1 MEQGELVV
9 AIEKGKIEY
18 EGHEVLD
25 SIDVELR
32 KGEFVYLIGKTG
44 SGKSSLLDVIYGEV
58 KLSDGHATAVGF
70 DLMKLRPKD
79 TPMLRRRIGNVFQD
93 FKLLYDR
100 TVYENLRFVLEATD
114 WKGRKKIDAQIEKV
128 LNMVGIVGKDNNY
141 PHQLSGGEQQRV
153 CIARALLNEPD
164 LIIADE
170 PTGSLDPETARE
182 IMDLLMNISQQGVT
196 IFMATHHYKT
206 IETYPGRIYQCVN
219 KTAQEMA
226 IKYS

>member
-1 MEQGELVV
+1 MEQGETV
-9 AIEKGKIEY
+9 ISIKGGKIFY
-18 EGHEVLD
+18 KDHLVLS
-25 SIDVELR
+25 SIDIELK
-32 KGEFVYLIGKTG
+32 KGEFAYLIGKTG
-44 SGKSSLLDVIYGEV
+44 SGKSSLLDAIYGEI
-58 KLSDGHATAVGF
+58 KLAEGKANAVGF
-70 DLMKLRPKD
+70 DLMKLKTKD
-79 TPMLRRRIGNVFQD
+79 VPMLRRRIGNVFQD

-114 WKGRKKIDAQIEKV
+114 WKGKKKIDEQIFKV
-128 LNMVGIVGKDNNY
+128 LKMVGITGKENNY

-153 CIARALLNEPD
+153 SIARALLNEPD

-182 IMDLLMNISQQGVT
+182 IMDLLINISQQGVT

-206 IETYPGRIYQCVN
+206 IEMYPGKIFQCVN
-219 KTAQEMA
+219 NQAKEMA

>member
-1 MEQGELVV
+1 MEQGELIIS
-9 AIEKGKIEY
+9 IEKGQIHYGDHK
-18 EGHEVLD
+18 VLD
-25 SIDVELR
+25 TIDIELR

-44 SGKSSLLDVIYGEV
+44 SGKSSLLNVIYGET
-58 KLSDGHATAVGF
+58 KLSGGHGTAVGF
-70 DLMKLRPKD
+70 DLMTLKPKSV
-79 TPMLRRRIGNVFQD
+79 PMLRRKIGNVFQD

-114 WKGRKKIDAQIEKV
+114 WKGKNKINDQIEKV
-128 LNMVGIVGKDNNY
+128 LKMVGIVGKNNNY

-153 CIARALLNEPD
+153 SIARALLNEPD

-182 IMDLLMNISQQGVT
+182 VMDLLMSISQQGVT

-219 KTAQEMA
+219 RKAQEMA

>member
-1 MEQGELVV
+1 MEQGEIVV
-9 AIEKGKIEY
+9 SIEQGKINY
-18 EGHEVLD
+18 EGHEVLN
-25 SIDVELR
+25 SIDIELR

-44 SGKSSLLDVIYGEV
+44 SGKSSLLDAIYGEI
-58 KLSDGHATAVGF
+58 KLSGGNATAVGF
-70 DLMKLRPKD
+70 DLMKLRARD
-79 TPMLRRRIGNVFQD
+79 VPMLRRRIGNVFQD

-114 WKGRKKIDAQIEKV
+114 WKGRKKMGEQIEKV
-128 LNMVGIVGKDNNY
+128 LKMVGIVGKNNNY

-153 CIARALLNEPD
+153 SIARALLNEPD

-182 IMDLLMNISQQGVT
+182 IMDLLLSISQRGVT

-219 KTAQEMA
+219 KMAQEMA

>member
-70 DLMKLRPKD
+70 DLMKLRSKD

>member
-1 MEQGELVV
+1 MEQGEIVV
-9 AIEKGKIEY
+9 SIEKGKIKY
-18 EGHEVLD
+18 EKHEVLD
-25 SIDVELR
+25 AIDIELR

-44 SGKSSLLDVIYGEV
+44 SGKSSLLDAIYGEI
-58 KLSDGHATAVGF
+58 KLSDGNATAVGF
-70 DLMKLRPKD
+70 DLMKLRQKD
-79 TPMLRRRIGNVFQD
+79 VPMLRRRIGNVFQD

-100 TVYENLRFVLEATD
+100 TVYENLRFVLEATE
-114 WKGRKKIDAQIEKV
+114 WKGRKKIDDQIEKV
-128 LNMVGIVGKDNNY
+128 LKMVGIIGKDNNY

-153 CIARALLNEPD
+153 SIARALLNEPD

-182 IMDLLMNISQQGVT
+182 IMDLLINISQQGVT
-196 IFMATHHYKT
+196 IFIATHHYKT

-219 KTAQEMA
+219 KTAKEMA

>member
-1 MEQGELVV
+1 MEQGEIVV
-9 AIEKGKIEY
+9 SIEQGKINY
-18 EGHEVLD
+18 EGHEVLN
-25 SIDVELR
+25 SIDIELR

-44 SGKSSLLDVIYGEV
+44 SGKSSLLDAIYGEI
-58 KLSDGHATAVGF
+58 KLSDGNATAVGF
-70 DLMKLRPKD
+70 DLMKLRQKD
-79 TPMLRRRIGNVFQD
+79 VPMLRRRIGNVFQD

-100 TVYENLRFVLEATD
+100 TVYENLLFVLEATD
-114 WKGRKKIDAQIEKV
+114 WKGRKKMDEQIEKV
-128 LNMVGIVGKDNNY
+128 LKMVGIVGKNNNY

-153 CIARALLNEPD
+153 SIARALLNEPD

-182 IMDLLMNISQQGVT
+182 IMDLLISISQRGVT

>member
-1 MEQGELVV
+1 MEQGELIIS
-9 AIEKGKIEY
+9 IEKGQIHYGDHK
-18 EGHEVLD
+18 VLD
-25 SIDVELR
+25 SIDIELR

-44 SGKSSLLDVIYGEV
+44 SGKSSLLNVIYGET
-58 KLSDGHATAVGF
+58 KLSGGHGTAVGF
-70 DLMKLRPKD
+70 DLMTLKPKSV
-79 TPMLRRRIGNVFQD
+79 PMLRRKIGNVFQD

-114 WKGRKKIDAQIEKV
+114 WKGKNKINDQIEKV
-128 LNMVGIVGKDNNY
+128 LKMVGIVGKNNNY

-153 CIARALLNEPD
+153 SIARALLNEPD

-182 IMDLLMNISQQGVT
+182 VMDLLMSISQQGVT

-219 KTAQEMA
+219 RKAQEMA

>member
-1 MEQGELVV
+1 
-9 AIEKGKIEY
+9 
-18 EGHEVLD
+18 
-25 SIDVELR
+25 ELR

-44 SGKSSLLDVIYGEV
+44 SGKSSLLNVIYGET
-58 KLSDGHATAVGF
+58 KLSGGHGTAVGF
-70 DLMKLRPKD
+70 DLITLKPKSV
-79 TPMLRRRIGNVFQD
+79 PMLRRKIGNVFQD

-114 WKGRKKIDAQIEKV
+114 WKGKNKINDQIEKV
-128 LNMVGIVGKDNNY
+128 LKMVGIVGKNNNY

-153 CIARALLNEPD
+153 SIARALLNEPD

-182 IMDLLMNISQQGVT
+182 VMDLLMSISQQGVT

-219 KTAQEMA
+219 RKAQEMA

>member
-1 MEQGELVV
+1 MEQGELIIS
-9 AIEKGKIEY
+9 IEKGQIHYGDHK
-18 EGHEVLD
+18 VLD
-25 SIDVELR
+25 SIDIELR

-44 SGKSSLLDVIYGEV
+44 SGKSSLLNVIYGET
-58 KLSDGHATAVGF
+58 KLSGGHGTAVGF
-70 DLMKLRPKD
+70 DLMTLKPKSV
-79 TPMLRRRIGNVFQD
+79 PMLRRKIGNVFQD

-114 WKGRKKIDAQIEKV
+114 WKGKNKINDQIEKV
-128 LNMVGIVGKDNNY
+128 LKMVGIVGKNNNY

-153 CIARALLNEPD
+153 SIARALLNEPD

-182 IMDLLMNISQQGVT
+182 VMDLLMSISQQGVT

-206 IETYPGRIYQCVN
+206 IETYPGRIYLCVN
-219 KTAQEMA
+219 RKAQEMA

>member
-1 MEQGELVV
+1 MEQGEIVV
-9 AIEKGKIEY
+9 SIENGQINY
-18 EGHEVLD
+18 DGHQVLD
-25 SIDVELR
+25 SIDLVLR

-44 SGKSSLLDVIYGEV
+44 SGKSSLLNVIYGET
-58 KLSDGHATAVGF
+58 KLSSGNATAVGF
-70 DLMKLRPKD
+70 DLMKLKPKSV
-79 TPMLRRRIGNVFQD
+79 PMLRRRIGNVFQD

-100 TVYENLRFVLEATD
+100 TVYENLQFVLEATD
-114 WKGRKKIDAQIEKV
+114 WKGKKKINEQIEKV
-128 LNMVGIVGKDNNY
+128 LKMVGIVGKNNNY

-153 CIARALLNEPD
+153 SIARALLNEPD

-182 IMDLLMNISQQGVT
+182 IMDLLMSISQQGVT

-219 KTAQEMA
+219 RTAQEMA

>member
-1 MEQGELVV
+1 MEQGEIIIS
-9 AIEKGKIEY
+9 IENGQIHYGDHK
-18 EGHEVLD
+18 VLD
-25 SIDVELR
+25 AIDIELR

-44 SGKSSLLDVIYGEV
+44 SGKSSLLNVIYGET
-58 KLSDGHATAVGF
+58 KLSGGHGTAVGF
-70 DLMKLRPKD
+70 DLMTLKPKSV
-79 TPMLRRRIGNVFQD
+79 PMLRRKIGNVFQD

-114 WKGRKKIDAQIEKV
+114 WKGRKKIDEQIEKV
-128 LNMVGIVGKDNNY
+128 LKMVGIVGKNNNY

-153 CIARALLNEPD
+153 SIARALLNEPD

-182 IMDLLMNISQQGVT
+182 VMDLLMNISQQGVT

-219 KTAQEMA
+219 REAKEMA

>member
-44 SGKSSLLDVIYGEV
+44 SGKSSLLDVIYGEI

-70 DLMKLRPKD
+70 DLMKLRTKD

>member
-1 MEQGELVV
+1 MEQGELIIS
-9 AIEKGKIEY
+9 IEKGQIHYGDHK
-18 EGHEVLD
+18 VLD
-25 SIDVELR
+25 SIDIELR

-44 SGKSSLLDVIYGEV
+44 SGKSSLLNVIYGET
-58 KLSDGHATAVGF
+58 KLSGGHGTAVGF
-70 DLMKLRPKD
+70 DLITLKPKSV
-79 TPMLRRRIGNVFQD
+79 PMLRRKIGNVFQD

-114 WKGRKKIDAQIEKV
+114 WKGKNKINDQIEKV
-128 LNMVGIVGKDNNY
+128 LKMVGIVGKNNNY

-153 CIARALLNEPD
+153 SIARALLNEPD

-182 IMDLLMNISQQGVT
+182 VMDLLMSISQQGVT

-219 KTAQEMA
+219 RKAQEMA

>member
-1 MEQGELVV
+1 MEQGEIVV
-9 AIEKGKIEY
+9 SIEQGKINY
-18 EGHEVLD
+18 EGHEVLN
-25 SIDVELR
+25 SIDIELR

-44 SGKSSLLDVIYGEV
+44 SGKSSLLDAIYGEI
-58 KLSDGHATAVGF
+58 KLSEGHASAVGF
-70 DLMKLRPKD
+70 DLMKLRQKD
-79 TPMLRRRIGNVFQD
+79 VPMLRRRIGNVFQD

-114 WKGRKKIDAQIEKV
+114 WKGRKKMDEQIEKV
-128 LNMVGIVGKDNNY
+128 LKMVGIVGKNNNY

-153 CIARALLNEPD
+153 SIARALLNEPD

-182 IMDLLMNISQQGVT
+182 IMDLLISISQRGVT

>member
-1 MEQGELVV
+1 MKQGEIVV
-9 AIEKGKIEY
+9 SIEHGQIHY
-18 EGHEVLD
+18 DNHSVLD
-25 SIDVELR
+25 SIDIELR

-44 SGKSSLLDVIYGEV
+44 SGKSSILNAIYGET
-58 KLSDGHATAVGF
+58 KFFAGNASAVGF
-70 DLMKLRPKD
+70 DLMKLK
-79 TPMLRRRIGNVFQD
+79 TKQVPMLRRRIGNVFQD

-114 WKGRKKIDAQIEKV
+114 WKGKKKINEQIDKV
-128 LNMVGIVGKDNNY
+128 LKMVGIVGKNNNY

-153 CIARALLNEPD
+153 SIARALLNEPD

-182 IMDLLMNISQQGVT
+182 IMDLMLSISQQGVT
-196 IFMATHHYKT
+196 IFMATHNYKT

-219 KTAQEMA
+219 KKAQEMA

>member
-1 MEQGELVV
+1 MEQGELIIS
-9 AIEKGKIEY
+9 IEKGQIHYGDHK
-18 EGHEVLD
+18 VLD
-25 SIDVELR
+25 SIDIELR

-44 SGKSSLLDVIYGEV
+44 SGKSSLLNVIYGET
-58 KLSDGHATAVGF
+58 KLSGGHGTAVGF
-70 DLMKLRPKD
+70 DLMTLKPKSV
-79 TPMLRRRIGNVFQD
+79 PIIMRKIGNVFQD

-114 WKGRKKIDAQIEKV
+114 WKGKNKINDQIEKV
-128 LNMVGIVGKDNNY
+128 LKMVGIVGKNNNY

-153 CIARALLNEPD
+153 SIARALLNEPD

-182 IMDLLMNISQQGVT
+182 VMDLLMSISQQGVT

-219 KTAQEMA
+219 RKAQEMA

>member
-1 MEQGELVV
+1 MEQGEIVV
-9 AIEKGKIEY
+9 SIEQGKINY
-18 EGHEVLD
+18 EGHEVLN
-25 SIDVELR
+25 SIDIELR

-44 SGKSSLLDVIYGEV
+44 SGKSSLLDAIYGEII
-58 KLSDGHATAVGF
+58 LSDGNATAVGF
-70 DLMKLRPKD
+70 DLMKLRQKD
-79 TPMLRRRIGNVFQD
+79 VPMLRRRIGNVFQD

-100 TVYENLRFVLEATD
+100 TVYENLLFVLEATD
-114 WKGRKKIDAQIEKV
+114 WKGRKKMDEQIEKV
-128 LNMVGIVGKDNNY
+128 LKMVGIVGKNNNY

-153 CIARALLNEPD
+153 SIARALLNEPD

-182 IMDLLMNISQQGVT
+182 IMDLLISISQRGVT

>member
-1 MEQGELVV
+1 MEQGEIVV
-9 AIEKGKIEY
+9 SIEQGKINY
-18 EGHEVLD
+18 EGHEVLN
-25 SIDVELR
+25 SINIELR

-44 SGKSSLLDVIYGEV
+44 SGKSSLLDAIYGEI
-58 KLSDGHATAVGF
+58 KLSGGNATAVGF
-70 DLMKLRPKD
+70 DLMKLRTKD
-79 TPMLRRRIGNVFQD
+79 VPMLRRRIGNVFQD

-114 WKGRKKIDAQIEKV
+114 WKGRKKMDEQIEKV
-128 LNMVGIVGKDNNY
+128 LKMVGIVGKNNNY

-153 CIARALLNEPD
+153 SIARALLNEPD

-182 IMDLLMNISQQGVT
+182 IMDLLINISQEGVT

>member
-1 MEQGELVV
+1 MEQGDIIIS
-9 AIEKGKIEY
+9 IEKGQIHYGDHK
-18 EGHEVLD
+18 VLN
-25 SIDVELR
+25 SIDIELR

-44 SGKSSLLDVIYGEV
+44 SGKSSLLNVIYGET
-58 KLSDGHATAVGF
+58 KLSGGHGTAVGF
-70 DLMKLRPKD
+70 DLMTLKPKSV
-79 TPMLRRRIGNVFQD
+79 PMLRRKIGNVFQD

-114 WKGRKKIDAQIEKV
+114 WKGRKKIDEQIEKV
-128 LNMVGIVGKDNNY
+128 LKMVGITGKNNNY

-153 CIARALLNEPD
+153 SIARALLNEPD

-170 PTGSLDPETARE
+170 PTGSLDPETSRE
-182 IMDLLMNISQQGVT
+182 VMDLLMNISQQGVT

-219 KTAQEMA
+219 KEAKEMA
-226 IKYS
+226 IKYN

>member
-1 MEQGELVV
+1 MEQGEL
-9 AIEKGKIEY
+9 IISTEKGQIHYGDHK
-18 EGHEVLD
+18 VLD
-25 SIDVELR
+25 SIDIELR

-44 SGKSSLLDVIYGEV
+44 SGKSSLLNVIYGET
-58 KLSDGHATAVGF
+58 KLSGGHGTAVGF
-70 DLMKLRPKD
+70 DLMTLKPKSV
-79 TPMLRRRIGNVFQD
+79 PMLRRKIGNVFQD

-114 WKGRKKIDAQIEKV
+114 WKGKNKINDQIEKV
-128 LNMVGIVGKDNNY
+128 LKMVGIVGKNNNY

-153 CIARALLNEPD
+153 SIARALLNEPD

-182 IMDLLMNISQQGVT
+182 VMDLLMSISQQGVT

-219 KTAQEMA
+219 RKAQEMA

>member
-1 MEQGELVV
+1 MEQGEIIVS
-9 AIEKGKIEY
+9 IEKGQIHYNEHK
-18 EGHEVLD
+18 VLD
-25 SIDVELR
+25 SVDIELR

-44 SGKSSLLDVIYGEV
+44 SGKSSLLNVIYGET
-58 KLSDGHATAVGF
+58 KLSGGHGTAVGF
-70 DLMKLRPKD
+70 DLMTLKPKSI
-79 TPMLRRRIGNVFQD
+79 PMLRRKIGNVFQD

-114 WKGRKKIDAQIEKV
+114 WKGRKKIDEQIEKV
-128 LNMVGIVGKDNNY
+128 LKMVGIVGKNNNY

-153 CIARALLNEPD
+153 SIARALLNEPD

-182 IMDLLMNISQQGVT
+182 VMDLLVNISQQGVT

-219 KTAQEMA
+219 REAKEMA
-226 IKYS
+226 IKFS